1 MIRQEQDNLMEVG
14 GLPAGQGPKDTPE
27 SGDDLFRARQ
37 IFNAVSVAA
46 GRQRYRSCMQ
56 GPQPM

>member
-1 MIRQEQDNLMEVG
+1 MEVC
-14 GLPAGQGPKDTPE
+14 GLPASQGPKDMPE

-37 IFNAVSVAA
+37 ILSAVSVVA
-46 GRQRYRSCMQ
+46 GRQRYGSCMQ